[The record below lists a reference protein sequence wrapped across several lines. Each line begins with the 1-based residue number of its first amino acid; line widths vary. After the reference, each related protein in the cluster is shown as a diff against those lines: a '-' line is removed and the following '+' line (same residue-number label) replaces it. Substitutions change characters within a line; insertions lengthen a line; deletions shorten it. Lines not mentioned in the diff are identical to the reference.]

1 MPNRNNPV
9 FGGQIRKVLMSE
21 TRGILP
27 VFSVLRLVRDARST
41 TNAPRELLYALALRC
56 QPAKNFISWPS
67 YCQLA
72 KDTQLNE
79 ITLKR
84 AAKTLEDAKL
94 IRRVVRAN
102 RSNCFFINVAL
113 LQEQAAEVKATDEAE
128 KLASASDESPFD
140 EPVQPE
146 APSNDRDVDD
156 GEDEWN
162 QGGAR

>member
-1 MPNRNNPV
+1 
-9 FGGQIRKVLMSE
+9 MSE